1 MGTKNRPGEFDC
13 YAKAEPNEP
22 MFVLL
27 GRDPSAPAVV
37 RDWADRRELMID
49 NGQKPESDRAM
60 VAEARECAT
69 AMDVFRADR
78 KLTPGDLDAPPTG
91 PYTVLVV

>member
-1 MGTKNRPGEFDC
+1 MGTKKRPGQFDC
-13 YAKAEPNEP
+13 YAKAELDEP

-27 GRDPSAPAVV
+27 GRDASAPAVV
-37 RDWADRRELMID
+37 RDWADRREFMID

-60 VAEARECAT
+60 VTEARECAT
-69 AMDVFRADR
+69 AMEVFRASR
-78 KLTPGDLDAPPTG
+78 KLAPEDLDAPPTG